1 MKTIT
6 KIKCL
11 MRAIPLLL
19 LLSGCTSMNSEF
31 DCPMKPGVRC
41 ESIDQVNREI
51 DRGQIGSHSIDSLS
65 SDKHR
70 QSDIYEPVAPIA
82 NYKGMLTSFRREP
95 LRYGETVQRIW
106 VAPYE
111 DSEGNYHPESEI
123 FTITKPGHWIGYP
136 VKTTADSGE

>member
-1 MKTIT
+1 MKMIM
-6 KIKCL
+6 KINYL
-11 MRAIPLLL
+11 MMIISIPL
-19 LLSGCTSMNSEF
+19 LLSGCNSMNSEF

-51 DRGQIGSHSIDSLS
+51 DRGQIGAHTSISLNNE
-65 SDKHR
+65 KRH
-70 QSDIYEPVAPIA
+70 QSDINEPLTR
-82 NYKGMLTSFRREP
+82 YKGTLTPFGREP

-111 DSEGNYHPESEI
+111 DSNGNYHPESEI

-136 VKTTADSGE
+136 VKMTAENGE